1 MQTKVSFELSGNP
14 YALETGQVARQ
25 AGGAVIVRQ
34 GETMVL
40 VTAVA
45 GREDPDRGWFPLMVE
60 YREKFYAAGK
70 IPGGFFKREARPTD
84 KETLTCRLVDRPIR
98 PLFPDGFMAE
108 VQVVALVISYDGVHE
123 PDTLAITG
131 ASAALNMSDIPFG
144 DVIAGVRV
152 ARVDGEFKVNPSMD
166 EAIDGDLDLI
176 VAGSDT
182 AIMMVEGSAQE
193 VPEQVM
199 IDAIGFA
206 HDRIREINAAQ
217 RDLFEKAGCKEKRS
231 FTKPEMPGGIAEA
244 VAEGYSEELNKL
256 GRNDKKKAREADLN
270 AMKERVVSELAER
283 FPDQESWV
291 KKAFGDLE
299 KKLMRDM
306 ILEESVRADGR
317 KLDEVRNIN
326 IEQTFLPRSH
336 GSTLFTR
343 GETQAIVALTLG
355 TSRDEQRIDSIEG
368 EYFKR
373 FLLHYNFPGFSVGE
387 TGRFFTGRREIG
399 HGNLAER
406 ALRPLVPSEENF
418 PYTLRIVSD
427 ITESNGSSSMAS
439 VCGGSLA
446 MMDAGV
452 PITGH
457 VAGVAMG
464 LITDGERFRILTDIQ
479 GLEDHLGD
487 MDFKVAGSEK
497 GITAFQLDTKIE
509 GLPREI
515 MEQALQQAYTARMHI
530 LGVMNEAMAEPR
542 PELSPYA
549 PKITSIK
556 VPTDKIRDI
565 IGKGG
570 ATIRRIQEETGATIE
585 VEDDGTVKI
594 AAVDKASGDAAVEWI
609 GFLTAEAE
617 VGKVY
622 DGKVKDIVK
631 FGAFVEIL
639 PGKDGLLHISE
650 IAHERIGRVEDV
662 LSVGEHVQVK
672 VVEVDN
678 QGKVRLSR
686 KVLLESSDEPA
697 ETR

>member
-1 MQTKVSFELSGNP
+1 MQSKVSFELSGNS

-25 AGGAVIVRQ
+25 AGGAVMVRQ
-34 GETMVL
+34 GDTLVL

-70 IPGGFFKREARPTD
+70 IPGGFFKREARPTE
-84 KETLTCRLVDRPIR
+84 KEVLTSRLVDRPIR
-98 PLFPDGFMAE
+98 PLFPEGFMAE
-108 VQVVALVISYDGVHE
+108 VQVVAFVVSYDGVNE

-131 ASAALNMSDIPFG
+131 ASAALNLSDVPFG
-144 DVIAGVRV
+144 DIIAGVRV
-152 ARVDGEFKVNPSMD
+152 TRVDGEFKVNPTID
-166 EAIDGDLDLI
+166 QALDGDLDLV
-176 VAGSDT
+176 VAGSDN
-182 AIMMVEGSAQE
+182 AIMMVEGSAKE

-199 IDAIGFA
+199 IEAIDFA
-206 HDRIREINAAQ
+206 HERIREINAAQ
-217 RDLFEKAGCKEKRS
+217 RELFEKAGCKEKRG
-231 FTKPEMPGGIAEA
+231 FELHEMTECIEAA
-244 VAEGYSEELNKL
+244 VADRYGEELNKL
-256 GRNDKKKAREADLN
+256 GRNAGKKAREADID
-270 AMKERVVSELAER
+270 AMQKRVVEELSER
-283 FPDQESWV
+283 FPEQEAWIA
-291 KKAFGDLE
+291 KAFRGLE

-306 ILEESVRADGR
+306 ILDESVRADGR
-317 KLDEVRNIN
+317 KLDEVRPID
-326 IEQTFLPRSH
+326 IIPSFLPRAH
-336 GSTLFTR
+336 GSALFTR
-343 GETQAIVALTLG
+343 GETQALVSLTLG

-399 HGNLAER
+399 HGHLAER
-406 ALRPLVPSEENF
+406 ALRPMIPAEDVF
-418 PYTLRIVSD
+418 PYTLRVVSD
-427 ITESNGSSSMAS
+427 ITESNGSSSMAT

-446 MMDAGV
+446 LMDGGV
-452 PITGH
+452 PVREH

-464 LITDGERFRILTDIQ
+464 LITDGERYRILTDIQ

-487 MDFKVAGSEK
+487 MDFKVTGSSK

-515 MEQALQQAYTARMHI
+515 MEKALEQALVARRHI
-530 LGVMNEAMAEPR
+530 LGLMNEAL
-542 PELSPYA
+542 PESRGQLSPYA

-556 VPTDKIRDI
+556 IPTDKIRDI

-585 VEDDGTVKI
+585 VEDDGTVKV
-594 AAVDKASGDAAVEWI
+594 AAVDQGSGDAALEWI

-617 VGKVY
+617 VGKIY

-650 IAHERIGRVEDV
+650 IANERIGRVEDV
-662 LSVGEHVQVK
+662 LSVGDHIQVK
-672 VVEVDN
+672 VIEVDS

-686 KVLLESSDEPA
+686 KVLLDADAPA

>member
-1 MQTKVSFELSGNP
+1 MHTKVSFELSGNP
-14 YALETGQVARQ
+14 YVLETGQVARQ
-25 AGGAVIVRQ
+25 AGGSVMVRQ
-34 GETMVL
+34 GDTMVL
-40 VTAVA
+40 VTAVS

-70 IPGGFFKREARPTD
+70 IPGGFFKREARPTE

-108 VQVVALVISYDGVHE
+108 VQVVAFVVSYDGEHE

-131 ASAALNMSDIPFG
+131 ASAALNLSDIPFG

-152 ARVDGEFKVNPSMD
+152 TRIDGEFKANPSAE
-166 EAIDGDLDLI
+166 EALDGDLDLI

-182 AIMMVEGSAQE
+182 AILMVEGTANE
-193 VPEQVM
+193 IPEDVM
-199 IDAIGFA
+199 IDAINFA
-206 HDRIREINAAQ
+206 HDRIREINASQ
-217 RDLFEKAGCKEKRS
+217 RELFEKAGCKEKRS
-231 FTKPEMPGGIAEA
+231 FTVPAMPEGIEEA
-244 VAEGYSEELNKL
+244 VTSNYSEELNKL

-270 AMKERVVSELAER
+270 DMQKRVVEELAEK
-283 FPDQESWV
+283 FPEQESWIG
-291 KKAFGDLE
+291 KAFRNLE

-306 ILEESVRADGR
+306 ILDESLRADGR
-317 KLDEVRNIN
+317 KLDEVRNIE
-326 IEQTFLPRSH
+326 ILPTFLPRSH
-336 GSTLFTR
+336 GSALFTR
-343 GETQAIVALTLG
+343 GETQAMVSLTLG

-373 FLLHYNFPGFSVGE
+373 FMLHYNFPGFSVGE
-387 TGRFFTGRREIG
+387 TSRMFTSRREIG

-406 ALRPLVPSEENF
+406 ALRPMIPSEDGF

-439 VCGGSLA
+439 VCGGSIAL
-446 MMDAGV
+446 MDGGV
-452 PITGH
+452 PMTGH

-464 LITDGERFRILTDIQ
+464 LVTDGERFRILTDIQ

-487 MDFKVAGSEK
+487 MDFKVTGSAK

-515 MEQALQQAYTARMHI
+515 MEQALQQAEVARKHI
-530 LGVMNEAMAEPR
+530 LDVMNESLSESR

-556 VPTDKIRDI
+556 VPKDKIRDI

-585 VEDDGTVKI
+585 VEDDGTVKV
-594 AAVDKASGDAAVEWI
+594 AAINQEGGDAALEWI

-650 IAHERIGRVEDV
+650 IANERIDRVEDV
-662 LSVGEHVQVK
+662 LTVGEHVQVK
-672 VVEVDN
+672 VIEVDS

-686 KVLLESSDEPA
+686 RVLLDSDSPA